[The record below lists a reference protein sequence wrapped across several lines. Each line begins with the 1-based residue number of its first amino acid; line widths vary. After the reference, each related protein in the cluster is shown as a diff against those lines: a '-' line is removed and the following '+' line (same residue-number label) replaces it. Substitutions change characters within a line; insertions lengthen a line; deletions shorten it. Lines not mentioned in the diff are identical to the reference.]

1 MAKKENEKSKAELY
15 REERKA
21 RIAKANKKNAKS
33 LEAGKKVA
41 GVGKKVVAVVLCA
54 AILFGILCWANA
66 IFGFTGKMS
75 TALKVGSQ
83 RVSATEYEFY
93 FKNMYQQA
101 AYIEQMYQQYGQS
114 SGFST
119 DKAPDEIPFTDED
132 GNQTNYAEYFR
143 TEAIEQARQLIA
155 YYLEAKANGF
165 ELDEE
170 AQQEIDETIENY
182 KSSAAENGYS
192 LDSYLRASFGAG
204 FTTKMFRK
212 QLEIQETATH
222 YQEKLKEDFTAGVKL
237 DDIKA
242 EYEKNKKDYDYAD
255 IHYYKFAGETLT
267 AEEGETE
274 KDLEKRQNKE
284 NEKIYKEAE
293 GVYDDVTDVATLETA
308 LAEYLKA
315 KEEEKK
321 AEEEAEKAEDETAEE
336 AAEAEETADAEETEA
351 TEEEKEEVKNSIELK
366 NSSYSSISTAVS
378 TKGGDWVYSKD
389 RKAGDKTLIKDGA
402 SAYIIII
409 DKPAYVSNSVTFR
422 HIKIDVQ
429 AEDAE
434 NITDAEKKE
443 AKKTADS
450 VLKEWKDGDKTE
462 ETFSELANKD
472 SSDSETNTIGGLVE
486 NYRISTG
493 GYNDEFNEWIFSAD
507 RKKGDTK
514 IIKADDDGYE
524 IVYFVSNNKDD
535 IDQYDTIR
543 TKMASDK
550 VEENEKALLA
560 DDGKYVADV
569 NEKVTIS
576 VMKKFCKTIRSNIA
590 YQNRQQ

>member
-1 MAKKENEKSKAELY
+1 MAKKENEKTKAELY

-41 GVGKKVVAVVLCA
+41 GIGKKVVAVVLCA
-54 AILFGILCWANA
+54 AILFGICCWANA

-93 FKNMYQQA
+93 YKNMYQQA
-101 AYIEQMYQQYGQS
+101 AYMEQMYQQYGQS

-119 DKAPDEIPFTDED
+119 DKAPDEIPFTGED
-132 GNQTNYAEYFR
+132 GKPTNYAEYFR
-143 TEAIEQARQLIA
+143 TESIEQARQLLA

-165 ELDEE
+165 ELDED
-170 AQQEIDETIENY
+170 AQNEINETIENY
-182 KSSAAENGYS
+182 KSTAAENGYS

-212 QLEIQETATH
+212 QLEIQETASH
-222 YQEKLKEDFTAGVKL
+222 YQEKLKEDFTAAVKL

-242 EYEKNKKDYDYAD
+242 EYNKNKKDYDYAD

-293 GVYDDVTDVATLETA
+293 GVYADVTDVATLETA
-308 LAEYLKA
+308 LADYLKA

-321 AEEEAEKAEDETAEE
+321 AEEEKDKAEDEKEEETAEE
-336 AAEAEETADAEETEA
+336 PAETEEQA
-351 TEEEKEEVKNSIELK
+351 EDKEEDKEEVKNTIELK
-366 NSSYSSISTAVS
+366 NSSYSSISSAVS
-378 TKGGDWVYSKD
+378 TKGGDWVYAKD

-409 DKPAYVSNSVTFR
+409 DKPAYTGNSVSFR
-422 HIKIDVQ
+422 HIKIAVQ

-434 NITDAEKKE
+434 NVTDAEKKE

-450 VLKEWKDGDKTE
+450 VYKEWKAGDKTE
-462 ETFSELANKD
+462 ETFSDLANKE
-472 SSDSETNTIGGLVE
+472 SSDSETNTIGGLVK
-486 NYRISTG
+486 NYRISSG
-493 GYNDEFNEWIFSAD
+493 GYNDEFNAWIFSAD

-514 IIKADDDGYE
+514 VIKADDDGYE

-550 VEENEKALLA
+550 VTENEKALLA

-569 NEKVTIS
+569 NEKCTIR
-576 VMKKFCKTIRSNIA
+576 VMKNFCKTIRSNIA
-590 YQNRQQ
+590 YQNRQK

>member
-1 MAKKENEKSKAELY
+1 
-15 REERKA
+15 
-21 RIAKANKKNAKS
+21 
-33 LEAGKKVA
+33 
-41 GVGKKVVAVVLCA
+41 
-54 AILFGILCWANA
+54 
-66 IFGFTGKMS
+66 
-75 TALKVGSQ
+75 
-83 RVSATEYEFY
+83 
-93 FKNMYQQA
+93 
-101 AYIEQMYQQYGQS
+101 
-114 SGFST
+114 
-119 DKAPDEIPFTDED
+119 
-132 GNQTNYAEYFR
+132 
-143 TEAIEQARQLIA
+143 
-155 YYLEAKANGF
+155 
-165 ELDEE
+165 
-170 AQQEIDETIENY
+170 
-182 KSSAAENGYS
+182 
-192 LDSYLRASFGAG
+192 
-204 FTTKMFRK
+204 
-212 QLEIQETATH
+212 
-222 YQEKLKEDFTAGVKL
+222 
-237 DDIKA
+237 
-242 EYEKNKKDYDYAD
+242 
-255 IHYYKFAGETLT
+255 
-267 AEEGETE
+267 
-274 KDLEKRQNKE
+274 
-284 NEKIYKEAE
+284 
-293 GVYDDVTDVATLETA
+293 
-308 LAEYLKA
+308 
-315 KEEEKK
+315 
-321 AEEEAEKAEDETAEE
+321 
-336 AAEAEETADAEETEA
+336 
-351 TEEEKEEVKNSIELK
+351 
-366 NSSYSSISTAVS
+366 
-378 TKGGDWVYSKD
+378 WVYSKD

-434 NITDAEKKE
+434 NIADAEKKE

-462 ETFSELANKD
+462 ETFSDLANKD

>member
-1 MAKKENEKSKAELY
+1 MAKKENEKTKAELY

-41 GVGKKVVAVVLCA
+41 GIGKKVVAVVLCA
-54 AILFGILCWANA
+54 AILFGICCWANA

-93 FKNMYQQA
+93 YKNMYQQA
-101 AYIEQMYQQYGQS
+101 AYMEQMYQQYGQS

-119 DKAPDEIPFTDED
+119 DKAPDEIPFTGED
-132 GNQTNYAEYFR
+132 GKPTNYAEYFR
-143 TEAIEQARQLIA
+143 TESIEQARQLLA

-165 ELDEE
+165 ELDED
-170 AQQEIDETIENY
+170 AQNEINETIENY
-182 KSSAAENGYS
+182 KSTAAENGYS

-212 QLEIQETATH
+212 QLEIQETASH
-222 YQEKLKEDFTAGVKL
+222 YQEKLKEDFTAAVKL

-242 EYEKNKKDYDYAD
+242 EYNKNKKDYDYAD

-293 GVYDDVTDVATLETA
+293 GVYADVTDVATLETA
-308 LAEYLKA
+308 LADYLKA

-321 AEEEAEKAEDETAEE
+321 AEDEKDKAEDEK
-336 AAEAEETADAEETEA
+336 AEETAEEPAETEEQA
-351 TEEEKEEVKNSIELK
+351 EDKEEDKEEVKNTIELK
-366 NSSYSSISTAVS
+366 NSSYSSISSAVS
-378 TKGGDWVYSKD
+378 TKGGDWVYAKD

-409 DKPAYVSNSVTFR
+409 DKPAYTGNSVSFR
-422 HIKIDVQ
+422 HIKIAVQ

-434 NITDAEKKE
+434 NVTDAEKKE

-450 VLKEWKDGDKTE
+450 VYKEWKAGDKTE
-462 ETFSELANKD
+462 ETFSDLANKE
-472 SSDSETNTIGGLVE
+472 SSDSETNTIGGLVK
-486 NYRISTG
+486 NYRISSG
-493 GYNDEFNEWIFSAD
+493 GYNDEFNAWIFSAD

-514 IIKADDDGYE
+514 VIKADDDGYE

-550 VEENEKALLA
+550 VTENEKALLA

-569 NEKVTIS
+569 NEKCTIR
-576 VMKKFCKTIRSNIA
+576 VMKNFCKTIRSNIA
-590 YQNRQQ
+590 YQNRQK